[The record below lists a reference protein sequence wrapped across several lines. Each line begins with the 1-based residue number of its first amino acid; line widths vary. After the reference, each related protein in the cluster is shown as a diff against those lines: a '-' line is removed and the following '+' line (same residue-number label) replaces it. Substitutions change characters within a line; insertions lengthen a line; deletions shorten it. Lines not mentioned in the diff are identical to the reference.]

1 MLKICKGGMT
11 LEVPKGAFK
20 SIYAPSG
27 WTIMGPIPKM
37 SSWGSSDPFSVEGG
51 MVTTP
56 PPIKSSEDPMKLSEE
71 ETLNNMTDVELKQYA
86 SLLGIGVKNL
96 KTRKDLM
103 EAIRSHK

>member
-27 WTIMGPIPKM
+27 WTMMDYTPKIPPMG
-37 SSWGSSDPFSVEGG
+37 
-51 MVTTP
+51 
-56 PPIKSSEDPMKLSEE
+56 SSEDFMGEGVVTIPPSTENDSEEPQELSEE

>member
-1 MLKICKGGMT
+1 MLKIYKGGMT

-27 WTIMGPIPKM
+27 WTMMDYTPKIPPMGP
-37 SSWGSSDPFSVEGG
+37 
-51 MVTTP
+51 
-56 PPIKSSEDPMKLSEE
+56 SEDFMGEGVVTIPPSTENGSEEPQELSEE